1 MNVWKPIA
9 LVAIGGLVASVGVQA
24 ANAAGNHPNLS
35 AAATGLTA
43 ATNALDAA
51 QKANE
56 FDLGGH
62 AKNAKGLITQA
73 QTEVAAALAAAR

>member
-9 LVAIGGLVASVGVQA
+9 LVAVAGLIVSVGMQT
-24 ANAAGNHPNLS
+24 ANAGGKHPNLD
-35 AAATGLTA
+35 AAAAALGTA
-43 ATNALDAA
+43 NSALDAA

-62 AKNAKGLITQA
+62 AKNAKAAIATA
-73 QTEVAAALAAAR
+73 QSEVAAAVAAAK

>member
-9 LVAIGGLVASVGVQA
+9 LVAITGLVASVGAQA
-24 ANAAGNHPNLS
+24 AHAGASHPNLS
-35 AAATGLTA
+35 AAAAGLTT
-43 ATNALDAA
+43 ATNAIDAA

-62 AKNAKGLITQA
+62 AKNAKGLIAQA
-73 QTEVAAALAAAR
+73 QSEVAAALAAAK